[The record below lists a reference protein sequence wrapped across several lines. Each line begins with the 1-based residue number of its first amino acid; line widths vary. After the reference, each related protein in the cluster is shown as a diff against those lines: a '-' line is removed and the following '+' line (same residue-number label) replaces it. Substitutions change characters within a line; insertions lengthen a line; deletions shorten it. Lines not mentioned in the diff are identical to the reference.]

1 MICHFFVHI
10 NITQAV
16 GLDLDFIGNILGLNP
31 RDGWVFSKSTH
42 GSKFTLEKL
51 HD

>member
-1 MICHFFVHI
+1 MLCHVFVHI
-10 NITQAV
+10 NITQEE
-16 GLDLDFIGNILGLNP
+16 GIGLDFIGNILGSNP
-31 RDGWVFSKSTH
+31 RDGWVSSKSCQ